1 MSHVT
6 SKDGTRIAYER
17 LGSGPALLMIDGA
30 LCSRAFGPMPKIAAL
45 LAEHFTV
52 YLYDRRGR
60 GESGDTQPYGKAREV
75 EDIQALIAAAG
86 GPRTPRACRP
96 ALRWRSKQPLAA
108 CRSRSSRST
117 SRRSWSTMRGMR
129 GSITRPS

>member
-17 LGSGPALLMIDGA
+17 LGSGPALLLIDGA

-60 GESGDTQPYGKAREV
+60 GESGDTQPYSKAREV
-75 EDIQALIAAAG
+75 EDVDALIGQRAG
-86 GPRTPRACRP
+86 RRSRSACRP
-96 ALRWRSKQPLAA
+96 ALRWHSKRPLAEH
-108 CRSRSSRST
+108 RSEARGLRAAVHG
-117 SRRSWSTMRGMR
+117 RRCASVR
-129 GSITRPS
+129 GSITRAS